1 MPRRRGDDS
10 CTGYTPHPKYTAC
23 ASAPRR
29 MHRFHT
35 ARRAAAIAPLSS
47 VPGVCTRC
55 VRVAPST
62 VLLAR
67 GTRSCPWVLP
77 LPLIPLPPT
86 RPSAASPTG
95 PCSHTPLLARVV
107 CGLRPGRIPPL
118 SHPCRRRALT
128 LTSTPRPPSFRYLR
142 SPTLKRKTVS
152 ASCGLVLCAE
162 GHLVEQRKG
171 N

>member
-1 MPRRRGDDS
+1 VHRVHAAPEVHSVRVCAPPHAPFPHGSESRCHCSSVVGAGCVRAVRACGAVYGTPGPR
-10 CTGYTPHPKYTAC
+10 Y
-23 ASAPRR
+23 
-29 MHRFHT
+29 
-35 ARRAAAIAPLSS
+35 SS
-47 VPGVCTRC
+47 VPVG
-55 VRVAPST
+55 AS
-62 VLLAR
+62 
-67 GTRSCPWVLP
+67 